1 MHRVLDY
8 PQDALGHKQSTA
20 KFRTGDI
27 RWELFAREIVKV
39 IPYPP
44 PINFRYIL
52 KDLPHV
58 SFPAWQLMK
67 SKSTVELRKIKGI
80 INRRRVGG
88 KLQYLVWWKD
98 RLKKDSTWE
107 PLETLQKYAPED
119 IDKYDRKHPVQQPK
133 KKSKTV
139 PDLEIIKPIRIPVS
153 RRRFDKSYV
162 VLVKGQEA
170 VMKRDELM
178 KEYPTELQQYEADNK
193 VNWSDVEELK

>member
-1 MHRVLDY
+1 M
-8 PQDALGHKQSTA
+8 
-20 KFRTGDI
+20 
-27 RWELFAREIVKV
+27 
-39 IPYPP
+39 
-44 PINFRYIL
+44 
-52 KDLPHV
+52 
-58 SFPAWQLMK
+58 MK
-67 SKSTVELRKIKGI
+67 SESTVKLRNIKGI
-80 INRRRVGG
+80 INRRQVDG

-98 RLKKDSTWE
+98 RLKTDSTWE
-107 PLETLQKYAPED
+107 PIETLQKYVPED
-119 IDKYDRKHPVQQPK
+119 IEKYDRKHPVQQPK

>member
-1 MHRVLDY
+1 M
-8 PQDALGHKQSTA
+8 
-20 KFRTGDI
+20 
-27 RWELFAREIVKV
+27 
-39 IPYPP
+39 
-44 PINFRYIL
+44 
-52 KDLPHV
+52 
-58 SFPAWQLMK
+58 
-67 SKSTVELRKIKGI
+67 
-80 INRRRVGG
+80 
-88 KLQYLVWWKD
+88 
-98 RLKKDSTWE
+98 
-107 PLETLQKYAPED
+107 
-119 IDKYDRKHPVQQPK
+119 QQPK